1 MTESVLSSDERL
13 SISDW
18 GPVLFPRDRS
28 GQLLAF
34 YMDDSS
40 DQKQQQ
46 VFVVAGFLG
55 DTTVWFYG
63 VERHWNA
70 RLKKDGIDY
79 FRAAEY
85 NSMSGQ
91 FEKLK
96 ERYKEAAAKV
106 ADELVTDLKLII
118 KTSDLGA
125 FCFMGPMEL
134 YRNARAAEYGELVLE
149 KNPFFKGHEQIIYQ
163 VAKSAGQHGISG
175 PIAFVIDENMQS
187 PAFVANWGA
196 FKRNHPTTSKWM
208 GSITAM
214 DDKTCVPL
222 QVADL
227 IANTTKK
234 AYQSRWQDPNAG
246 LAELQQWSRN
256 LMWVGYWNEEYL
268 TALVDSAI
276 DAATSPTPIPSRR
289 LEDL

>member
-1 MTESVLSSDERL
+1 
-13 SISDW
+13 
-18 GPVLFPRDRS
+18 
-28 GQLLAF
+28 
-34 YMDDSS
+34 MDDSS

-55 DTTVWFYG
+55 KTTVWFE

-70 RLKKDGIDY
+70 RLRKDGLDY
-79 FRAAEY
+79 FRAADY
-85 NSMSGQ
+85 NSMSGE

-96 ERYKEAAAKV
+96 TKHKDDADEAAS
-106 ADELVTDLKLII
+106 DLVTDLKLII
-118 KTSDLGA
+118 KSADLGA

-134 YRNARAAEYGELVLE
+134 YRDVRATEYGDLVLE
-149 KNPFFKGHEQIIYQ
+149 RNPFFKGHEQIIYQ

-175 PIAFVIDENMQS
+175 PIAFVIDENMQA
-187 PAFVANWGA
+187 PAFVANWGE

-222 QVADL
+222 QTADL
-227 IANTTKK
+227 IANTTKR
-234 AYQSRWQDPNAG
+234 AYQSRWQDPDAD
-246 LAELQQWSRN
+246 LAELRQWSRS

-268 TALVDSAI
+268 TALVDSAV